1 MKRPLVMIAM
11 CLTMAFAVEYS
22 LEAQARSKKA
32 SRKPAM
38 KWADSLI
45 LGMEEARLRNIPIV
59 VHLLSDT

>member
-1 MKRPLVMIAM
+1 MIAL
-11 CLTMAFAVEYS
+11 CLAVAFAADTC
-22 LEAQARSKKA
+22 LEGQSKGKRA